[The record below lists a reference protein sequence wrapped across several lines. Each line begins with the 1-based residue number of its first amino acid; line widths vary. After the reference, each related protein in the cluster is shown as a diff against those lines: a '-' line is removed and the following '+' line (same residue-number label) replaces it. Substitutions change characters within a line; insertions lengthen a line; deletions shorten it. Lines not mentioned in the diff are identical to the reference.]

1 MDTELV
7 RTFLEIV
14 AAGSFIRAA
23 ERLNVAQ
30 TTVSARI
37 RTLEERLGRPL
48 FIRHK
53 GGASLTAAG
62 EQFLRY
68 APTFVQ
74 LWQRMQRQVAV
85 PPGHSSFLTIGGEV
99 SLWQPYVLNWM
110 SWMRRMRSDI
120 ALRVH
125 IDVPQDLINQVA
137 AGLVDAAL
145 MYTPPYRPG
154 LKTELLL
161 DEKLVLV
168 STDPDVGG
176 VDAPDFV
183 AVDWGPDFAREFGS
197 SFPSSSVPGLSVNLG
212 PLAVDYVLANG
223 GSAFCRMRA
232 VEHHLASG
240 RLHLVPGP
248 SFSYPIYA
256 VSSSDAEESLLGP
269 ALAGLREVM
278 LPASE
283 RSLARRGEPAR
294 VASDI
299 DPADGFD

>member
-48 FIRHK
+48 FVRHK

-110 SWMRRMRSDI
+110 SWMRHARPDI

-168 STDPDVGG
+168 STDPDTGSVS
-176 VDAPDFV
+176 APDYV

-197 SFPSSSVPGLSVNLG
+197 SFPSASEPGLSANLG
-212 PLAVDYVLANG
+212 PLVVDYILANG

-232 VEHHLASG
+232 IERYLASG
-240 RLHLVPGP
+240 QLHLVPGP

-256 VSSSDAEESLLGP
+256 VSSSDADDSLLGS
-269 ALAGLREVM
+269 ALAGLREI
-278 LPASE
+278 LSPASE
-283 RSLARRGEPAR
+283 QTFDRHGETVR
-294 VASDI
+294 LE
-299 DPADGFD
+299 